1 MATYYE
7 ANITSVVPGV
17 SNLFAAGDN
26 AATRLLKA
34 KNAMGVE
41 VANGKNVIAGEDFMV
56 KEPLLSKLSVDQKL
70 RIAQLMDLVVGNAT
84 DPAGGG

>member
-7 ANITSVVPGV
+7 ANLTSVVPGL
-17 SNLFAAGDN
+17 SNLFTSTDKVAD
-26 AATRLLKA
+26 RLLKA

-41 VANGKNVIAGEDFMV
+41 VIKGKNVIAGEDFPV

-70 RIAQLMDLVVGNAT
+70 RIADLMDLVVGKAT
-84 DPAGGG
+84 DPAGG

>member
-7 ANITSVVPGV
+7 ANLTSVVPGL
-17 SNLFAAGDN
+17 SNLFTSTDKVAD
-26 AATRLLKA
+26 RLLKA

-41 VANGKNVIAGEDFMV
+41 VVKGKNVIASEDFPV

-70 RIAQLMDLVVGNAT
+70 RIADLMDLVVGKAT
-84 DPAGGG
+84 DPSGG

>member
-26 AATRLLKA
+26 AAARLLKA
-34 KNAMGVE
+34 KNAIGVE
-41 VANGKNVIAGEDFMV
+41 VANGKNVIAGEDFLV

-70 RIAQLMDLVVGNAT
+70 RIAELMDLVVGKAT

>member
-17 SNLFAAGDN
+17 SNLFTSTDKVAD
-26 AATRLLKA
+26 RLLKA

-41 VANGKNVIAGEDFMV
+41 VVSGKNVIASEDFPV

-70 RIAQLMDLVVGNAT
+70 RIAQLMDLVVGKAT
-84 DPAGGG
+84 DPAGG

>member
-7 ANITSVVPGV
+7 ANLTSVVPGL
-17 SNLFAAGDN
+17 SNLFTSTDKVAD
-26 AATRLLKA
+26 RLLKA

-41 VANGKNVIAGEDFMV
+41 VVRGKNVIAGEDFPV

-70 RIAQLMDLVVGNAT
+70 RIADLMDLVVGKAT
-84 DPAGGG
+84 DPAGG

>member
-7 ANITSVVPGV
+7 ANITSVVPGL
-17 SNLFAAGDN
+17 SNLFTSTDKVAD
-26 AATRLLKA
+26 RLLKA

-41 VANGKNVIAGEDFMV
+41 VVNGKNVIASEDFPV

-70 RIAQLMDLVVGNAT
+70 RIAQLMDLVVGKAT
-84 DPAGGG
+84 DPVGG

>member
-7 ANITSVVPGV
+7 ANLTSVVPGL
-17 SNLFAAGDN
+17 SNLFPSTDKVAD
-26 AATRLLKA
+26 RLLKA

-41 VANGKNVIAGEDFMV
+41 VVKGKNVIAGEDFPV

-70 RIAQLMDLVVGNAT
+70 RIADLMDLVVGKAT
-84 DPAGGG
+84 DPAGG